1 MTNGCALLLTCLAL
15 SLAAGCTGSGA
26 VLPVQSPAQD
36 TNQRHIAAMTATAT
50 PNATRG
56 TGDGTDLATVE
67 EWPSDDASFRARLAS
82 DSAYATQV
90 AQADAYLA
98 DPANQIAD
106 PYGGSVT
113 TLLRATSTTSVS
125 TLNSDYYYTVDKTTS
140 AVRQVQRTSMRSPE
154 SYLRTAGY
162 DYWLD
167 QPRVADTYIQGHAYI
182 AATCG
187 IDWIWGWLPVEGC
200 GVGHAGLFF
209 AGSQAT
215 SKYFGENYGWDSA
228 QRQDDPKVLNV
239 GTTYYHFNGV
249 ETYESTDEF
258 VYGIVH
264 HGFNV
269 TFPPRRRVP
278 LISPK

>member
-1 MTNGCALLLTCLAL
+1 MRNEYPLLLACLAL
-15 SLAAGCTGSGA
+15 SLAAGCSAGGTA
-26 VLPVQSPAQD
+26 PPVRNPARD
-36 TNQRHIAAMTATAT
+36 TSQRHIAPMLATAA
-50 PNATRG
+50 PSVARG

-67 EWPSDDASFRARLAS
+67 EWPSDDTSFRARLAS
-82 DSAYATQV
+82 DSAYAAQV

-113 TLLRATSTTSVS
+113 TLLQATGAASVS
-125 TLNSDYYYTVDKTTS
+125 TLNSDYYYTVDKSTS

-167 QPRVADTYIQGHAYI
+167 QPRVTDTYVQGHAYI

-187 IDWIWGWLPVEGC
+187 IDWIWGWFPVGGC

-239 GTTYYHFNGV
+239 GTTYYHFDGV
-249 ETYESTDEF
+249 EAYESTDEF